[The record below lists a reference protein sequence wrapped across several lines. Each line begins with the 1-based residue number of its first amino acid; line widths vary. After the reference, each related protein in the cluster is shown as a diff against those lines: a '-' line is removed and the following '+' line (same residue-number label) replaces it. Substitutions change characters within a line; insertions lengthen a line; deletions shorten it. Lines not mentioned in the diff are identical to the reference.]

1 MKCQRC
7 GKELRNSMKCNFCGY
22 DNIEENNV
30 HEMSNVEKNFY
41 NGVTID
47 VDSNEKSY
55 KNQRTDSD
63 YTSYGQS
70 TFVNFGGGILSNLL
84 MKLIN
89 GIFGGSILAK
99 IIAGIIFLA
108 FAAFMFFVAL
118 PIFFVIIAAGMIWL
132 FIYPRIKNKFF
143 GRRF

>member
-1 MKCQRC
+1 
-7 GKELRNSMKCNFCGY
+7 MKCNFCGY

>member
-7 GKELRNSMKCNFCGY
+7 GKELKNSMRCNFCGY
-22 DNIEENNV
+22 DNVEENSV
-30 HEMSNVEKNFY
+30 HEMSNAEKNFY

-47 VDSNEKSY
+47 VDSDEKNY
-55 KNQRTDSD
+55 KDNRNDSS

-70 TFVNFGGGILSNLL
+70 TFNFSGGMLSNLIL
-84 MKLIN
+84 KLIN
-89 GIFGGSILAK
+89 GIFSGSIIAK
-99 IIAGIIFLA
+99 IIAGIIFLG

-118 PIFFVIIAAGMIWL
+118 PIFFVLIAAGVVWL
-132 FIYPRIKNKFF
+132 IIFPRIKNKFF